1 MELNEK
7 LQELRKKRGLTQEE
21 LAKTL
26 HVSRTA
32 ISKWESGRGIP
43 SIESLRAI
51 SVFFSVSL
59 DDLLSSDKLL
69 SIVSDEQK
77 QKESHTRDMIFGLF
91 DSSCILLMFLPLFG
105 LNIDGVIYSVSL
117 LALSDI
123 ALYLKIMYFSIIC
136 AISAFGI
143 ATLALQSYT
152 SSVWL
157 RTKSFISLGAS
168 TACLFIFI
176 LSRQPYVAALVLL
189 FLMIKAIICIKR
201 T

>member
-59 DDLLSSDKLL
+59 DVLLSSDKLL

-123 ALYLKIMYFSIIC
+123 ALYLKILYFSIIC

-157 RTKSFISLGAS
+157 RIKSFISLGAS